1 MTTLILSFFGPK
13 NCALSYQSVSVIV
26 WKFQSNMCLERIWK
40 ESAGMK
46 CLLET
51 FINHIFNFFLWAV
64 NSETT
69 RIRLWK
75 KEVGFEFEVIGPTY
89 VCPSL
94 LKFAKLF
101 LNCLLLLCVHPCLTN
116 CGLQLQIYHCPA
128 YIWRLYSARPYYPL
142 TSSEIRGATWQ
153 LKFSPFVF
161 TICHLWLFNG
171 CTRMR
176 LHAL

>member
-1 MTTLILSFFGPK
+1 MPGEDLEGIGRDEMLTWNIYKPYLQFLPLSSQFWNHQNQTVSRTTS
-13 NCALSYQSVSVIV
+13 
-26 WKFQSNMCLERIWK
+26 ER
-40 ESAGMK
+40 G
-46 CLLET
+46 
-51 FINHIFNFFLWAV
+51 
-64 NSETT
+64 
-69 RIRLWK
+69 RGK

-161 TICHLWLFNG
+161 TICHLCLFNG